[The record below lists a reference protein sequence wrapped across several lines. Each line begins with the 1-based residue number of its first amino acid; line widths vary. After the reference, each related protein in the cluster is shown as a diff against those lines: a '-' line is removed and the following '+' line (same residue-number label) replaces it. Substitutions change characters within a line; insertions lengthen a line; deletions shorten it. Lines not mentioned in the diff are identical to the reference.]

1 MIKLL
6 LVRHGETDFNKAKIV
21 QGHKNIDLNKN
32 GIYQAIELGKF
43 MLDNDIK
50 CDEIYSSPLIRAQKT
65 ANLIKEY
72 AKLTPE
78 IVINSSIIERDFKEY
93 EGANI
98 TSEIVKKL
106 SLPYLENTEQ
116 LSDVYDRAYNFINNL
131 KDNNQTV
138 LIVTHS
144 HVIRTI
150 LKHIDENYTFKEKLD
165 NCKLV
170 ELYFE
175 NGNFIKNKE

>member
-98 TSEIVKKL
+98 TRIMYFDKHNTDECMSIIAYYSEGMKIKEEIYGNDYKLKNTVEAEYKDGERQKIKLLNSAGEIV
-106 SLPYLENTEQ
+106 TE
-116 LSDVYDRAYNFINNL
+116 I
-131 KDNNQTV
+131 
-138 LIVTHS
+138 
-144 HVIRTI
+144 
-150 LKHIDENYTFKEKLD
+150 EK
-165 NCKLV
+165 
-170 ELYFE
+170 
-175 NGNFIKNKE
+175 